1 MGQRLLTDAHRLTI
15 FSQTLPGVGGELPL
29 LRRERGPRVVNPPA
43 QPFQIYTANNA
54 GVVLCRAI
62 GRGQNVLGIAPV
74 CVEALAVAR
83 PQKRLRGEQ
92 AFTHLFFK
100 F

>member
-1 MGQRLLTDAHRLTI
+1 M
-15 FSQTLPGVGGELPL
+15 
-29 LRRERGPRVVNPPA
+29 
-43 QPFQIYTANNA
+43 YTAIDT

-83 PQKRLRGEQ
+83 SQKRLRGEQ
-92 AFTHLFFK
+92 AFTYFFFK